1 MTTSPRQIVLLL
13 PPSDACDSPDALL
26 QAAASL
32 APTAPL
38 KVIAIG
44 APAHAAFSPRALPT
58 GAQWWACL
66 HASLTRVDAE
76 QLVPALLQALHTA
89 QADDQSLILMPPG
102 ALTEECANRVA
113 AQLNGSYLGR
123 SNEVAIHGDEVHVT
137 RASFGGRVN
146 TQLRSAASVCVATWR
161 PSSVPKASGAAQV
174 SAWSMPALTECTL
187 TAALPALANT
197 APIASTD
204 SLPPLEN
211 ARLVVGGGRGMQG
224 DEGFALLA
232 QLAQRLGASLGGS
245 LPTVDAGWVPV
256 ARQIGQSGKFVNPR
270 AYFTV
275 GISGTPQHLAGV
287 STDTRIIAVNK
298 DPEAPIFAR
307 AEVGVVAQWQ
317 DLLPEL
323 LKELAAMAP
332 APVAATA

>member
-1 MTTSPRQIVLLL
+1 
-13 PPSDACDSPDALL
+13 
-26 QAAASL
+26 
-32 APTAPL
+32 
-38 KVIAIG
+38 
-44 APAHAAFSPRALPT
+44 
-58 GAQWWACL
+58 
-66 HASLTRVDAE
+66 
-76 QLVPALLQALHTA
+76 
-89 QADDQSLILMPPG
+89 
-102 ALTEECANRVA
+102 
-113 AQLNGSYLGR
+113 
-123 SNEVAIHGDEVHVT
+123 
-137 RASFGGRVN
+137 
-146 TQLRSAASVCVATWR
+146 
-161 PSSVPKASGAAQV
+161 
-174 SAWSMPALTECTL
+174 
-187 TAALPALANT
+187 
-197 APIASTD
+197 
-204 SLPPLEN
+204 
-211 ARLVVGGGRGMQG
+211 MQG

-323 LKELAAMAP
+323 LKELAATAP
-332 APVAATA
+332 DPVAATA